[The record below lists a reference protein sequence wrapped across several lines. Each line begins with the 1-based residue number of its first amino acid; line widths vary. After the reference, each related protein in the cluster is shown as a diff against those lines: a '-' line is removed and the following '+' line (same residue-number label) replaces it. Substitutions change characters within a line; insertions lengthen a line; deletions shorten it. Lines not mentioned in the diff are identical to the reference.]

1 MYKTT
6 NDTCYSG
13 DLGDPEGD
21 YADRWVRTY
30 SDRHLHVTATCVEPG
45 CSRKQ
50 TVKGPRCMPCFI
62 EHLTATK
69 GN

>member
-1 MYKTT
+1 MFATT
-6 NDTCYSG
+6 VTSYAADHG
-13 DLGDPEGD
+13 DFEGDPQDQRG
-21 YADRWVRTY
+21 RKY

-45 CSRKQ
+45 CSRHQ

-62 EHLTATK
+62 DHHIATK